1 MKKIK
6 KNYVPLWISVSKGC
20 LTQNGRGGQVSFN
33 QFLKVKLQYP
43 PRVERLQIFA
53 QMQE

>member
-1 MKKIK
+1 MDFYFKRLF
-6 KNYVPLWISVSKGC
+6 NSKW
-20 LTQNGRGGQVSFN
+20 RAGGQVSFN
-33 QFLKVKLQYP
+33 QFSKVKLQYP